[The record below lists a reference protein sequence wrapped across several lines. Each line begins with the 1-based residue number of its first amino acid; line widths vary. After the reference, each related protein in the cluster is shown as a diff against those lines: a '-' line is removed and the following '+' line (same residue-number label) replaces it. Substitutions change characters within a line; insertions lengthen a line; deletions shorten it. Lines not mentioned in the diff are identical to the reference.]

1 MSTHYYLDW
10 YYDTLPSNI
19 QKSLQQAICH
29 RETIA
34 LISGDPLYYEGDN
47 PPLAECEWLL
57 QAGIEFRNYVFVDHK
72 FSAEEART
80 VVSQASVVFI
90 LGGYNLEQKKMID
103 DLELDDV
110 IRNHE
115 GIIIGTSAGAINMSE
130 KWMCSPRN
138 KYDVKTASLQ
148 VGLGLNKLSF
158 EPHFDLENHDYIE
171 TDLMPFSYEL
181 PIYAPTKNGAIK
193 VVDGIVEVL
202 GTVYKLSNGQL
213 QRIK

>member
-1 MSTHYYLDW
+1 MSVHYYLDW
-10 YYDTLPSNI
+10 YYDTMPSHI
-19 QKSLQQAICH
+19 QKSLQQTILH

-34 LISGDPLYYEGDN
+34 LISGDPLYYEGEN
-47 PPLAECEWLL
+47 PPLAEREWLL
-57 QAGIEFRNYVFVDHK
+57 QAGIEFKNYVFVDNK
-72 FSAEEART
+72 LSTEEARRA
-80 VVSQASVVFI
+80 VSQASVVFI

-130 KWMCSPRN
+130 KWVCSPRN
-138 KYDVKTASLQ
+138 KYDVKEASLQ
-148 VGLGLNKLSF
+148 EGLRLNKLSF
-158 EPHFDLENHDYIE
+158 EPHFDLENHDYLDM
-171 TDLMPFSYEL
+171 DLMPFSYEL

-193 VVDGIVEVL
+193 VVNGIVEVL
-202 GTVYKLSNGQL
+202 GDVYLLSNGQI